1 MTSPT
6 AHEMSMTTRRLLN
19 LSRSLSGPPCNRLT
33 SAGWARI
40 PALTSPTKI
49 TKKRALSARGHG
61 YSSKYLSYPVRGELS
76 VAVTLRHS

>member
-33 SAGWARI
+33 SAGWTRI

-49 TKKRALSARGHG
+49 TQKRALVHG
-61 YSSKYLSYPVRGELS
+61 DMGTLPNTYPVRGELS